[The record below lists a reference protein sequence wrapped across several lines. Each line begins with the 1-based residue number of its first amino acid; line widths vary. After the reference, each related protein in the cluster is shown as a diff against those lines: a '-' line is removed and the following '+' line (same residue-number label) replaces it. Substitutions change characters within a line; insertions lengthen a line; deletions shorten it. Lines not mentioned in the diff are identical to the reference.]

1 VTRFGRLGQ
10 GVALVAAV
18 AAVAGCEATN
28 DPASADP
35 QDARIDDAHVH
46 HHDAERLDAASTGD
60 AGADAGPVD
69 PGAYVWRL
77 PPDIPPPRVPEEN
90 PMTAEKVE
98 LGRRLFYDKRLSR
111 NEKQACATC
120 HEQVRAFTDGRPQAI
135 GSTEQHHRRNSM
147 ALTNVGYYTALTW
160 ANPIIDRLEEQA
172 LGPLL
177 GETPVELGFGGR
189 EDELFARLATV
200 PYYAEAFPRVF
211 PDAEPRISLATITR
225 AIAAFERTLLSFDS
239 PYDRFKAGD
248 ATALTDAQKRGRDLF
263 LSEELE
269 CFHCHGGY
277 NFSDSVATVNTTIV
291 ETMFHNTG
299 LYNLDAAGAYPATDQ
314 GLIEVTETPA
324 DMGRFRAV
332 SLRNVAVT
340 GPYMHDGSIAT
351 LEEVVDHYAAG
362 GRTIADG
369 PNAGAGHESPLRSEF
384 VNGFEITAEQ
394 KADLIAFL
402 QSLTD
407 ETFLHDPAFADPWT
421 PEGD

>member
-1 VTRFGRLGQ
+1 VRSVR
-10 GVALVAAV
+10 ALAGALALLPALTACDAAESR
-18 AAVAGCEATN
+18 EALE
-28 DPASADP
+28 AS
-35 QDARIDDAHVH
+35 QDLRVDDAHVH
-46 HHDAERLDAASTGD
+46 HHDAERLDAAATDD
-60 AGADAGPVD
+60 AGADAGPSD
-69 PGAYVWRL
+69 PQTYVWRL
-77 PPDIPPPRVPEEN
+77 PADMPPPRVPEDN
-90 PMTAEKVE
+90 PMTADKVE

-111 NEKQACATC
+111 NEKQSCATC
-120 HEQVRAFTDGRPQAI
+120 HEQAKAFTDGRPQAI

-189 EDELFARLATV
+189 EAELFTRLSAV
-200 PYYAEAFPRVF
+200 PYYAEAFPHVF
-211 PDAEPRISLATITR
+211 PDADPPISLATITR

-248 ATALTDAQKRGRDLF
+248 ATALTDAEKRGRDLF

-314 GLIEVTETPA
+314 GLIEVTESPA

-340 GPYMHDGSIAT
+340 APYMHDGSIAT
-351 LEEVVDHYAAG
+351 LGEVVDHYAAG
-362 GRTIADG
+362 GRTVAEG
-369 PNAGAGHESPLRSEF
+369 PNAGVGRDSPRRSEF
-384 VNGFEITAEQ
+384 VNGFELTAGQ
-394 KADLIAFL
+394 RADLVAFL
-402 QSLTD
+402 NSLTD
-407 ETFLHDPAFADPWT
+407 ETFLNDPAFADPWAAAA
-421 PEGD
+421 P